1 VVTSEVD
8 ESGPHLG
15 LCAWSVPMLTSEY
28 GTCNAAN
35 ISGAVVAVHVDT
47 RFEKRQTGKTQ
58 RTGKGNVVLDLA
70 TQS

>member
-1 VVTSEVD
+1 MVTSEVD

-35 ISGAVVAVHVDT
+35 ISGAVVDVDT
-47 RFEKRQTGKTQ
+47 RFENRQTGKTQ